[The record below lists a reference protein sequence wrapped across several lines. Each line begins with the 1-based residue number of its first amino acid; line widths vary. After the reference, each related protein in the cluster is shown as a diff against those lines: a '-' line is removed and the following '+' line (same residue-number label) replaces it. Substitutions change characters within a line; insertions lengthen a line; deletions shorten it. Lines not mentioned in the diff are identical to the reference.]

1 MITHC
6 SICGRPLSEVDLA
19 LADRDA
25 RYQCHHCWNRVRE
38 ASAVIPAAKFR
49 GMGKPRVPR
58 PAAKRR
64 EKTPYR
70 KAA

>member
-19 LADRDA
+19 LAERDA

-38 ASAVIPAAKFR
+38 TRAVITAAKFR
-49 GMGKPRVPR
+49 GTGKPRVPR

>member
-6 SICGRPLSEVDLA
+6 SICGRPLSEVDVVLA
-19 LADRDA
+19 ERDA
-25 RYQCHHCWNRVRE
+25 RYQCHHCWNRVRQ
-38 ASAVIPAAKFR
+38 AAAMPVVQFR
-49 GMGKPRVPR
+49 GKGKLRVPR
-58 PAAKRR
+58 PMAKRR